1 MRKCVVKML
10 ILALGICLVCGC
22 AKAPQDA
29 ETVQSAEAVQGS
41 EDYAEENDKEPE
53 QASEVADQ
61 KDAEQEDIFL
71 EDMFSTYTLY
81 ASESVNVR
89 TSPDLSGEIWDTAK
103 RGDPVEVIEEQGEW
117 TKVLWRDR
125 ICYMASTYLVEEE
138 AMTKGYLIAIDAG
151 HQGKGDSSKEPIGPG
166 STEKKAKV
174 ASGTTGVASGLAEYE
189 LTLMVA
195 KKLETELLARGYEVL
210 MIRTIHDVNIS
221 NSQRAQIANEA
232 NADVFIR
239 IHANGSTDSSVS
251 GILTICQTE
260 SNPWNSTLAEESK
273 TLSEFVL
280 DAMVEKTKARKEYV
294 WETDSMS
301 GINWCQVPVTIVE
314 MGYMTNP
321 EEDRR
326 MATEEYQQKLAEGMA
341 DGIDRYFTIYE

>member
-1 MRKCVVKML
+1 MRKCVAKML
-10 ILALGICLVCGC
+10 IFALGVCLVCGC
-22 AKAPQDA
+22 SKAPQGTGTVQPA
-29 ETVQSAEAVQGS
+29 ETVQGS
-41 EDYAEENDKEPE
+41 DDNAEESDKDP
-53 QASEVADQ
+53 
-61 KDAEQEDIFL
+61 EQEDIFS
-71 EDMFSTYTLY
+71 EDMFLTYTLY

-89 TSPDLSGEIWDTAK
+89 TSPDLSGEIWDTVK

-117 TKVLWRDR
+117 TKILWRDR
-125 ICYMASTYLVEEE
+125 ICYMASTYLVEKE
-138 AMTKGYLIAIDAG
+138 ALTKGYLIAIDAG

-166 STEKKAKV
+166 ASEKKTKV

-195 KKLETELLARGYEVL
+195 EKLETELLARGYEVL
-210 MIRTIHDVNIS
+210 MIRTIHEVNIS

-260 SNPWNSTLAEESK
+260 SNPWNSALAEESK
-273 TLSEFVL
+273 LLSEFVL
-280 DAMVEKTKARKEYV
+280 DAMVEKTNARKGYV

-301 GINWCQVPVTIVE
+301 GINWCQMPVTIVE

-341 DGIDRYFTIYE
+341 DGIDRYFTIFE